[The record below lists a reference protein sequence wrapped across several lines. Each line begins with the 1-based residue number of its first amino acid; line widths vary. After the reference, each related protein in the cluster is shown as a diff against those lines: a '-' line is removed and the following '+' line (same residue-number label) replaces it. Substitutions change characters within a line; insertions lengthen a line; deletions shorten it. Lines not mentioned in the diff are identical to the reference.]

1 MVRFGHFDASFSMA
15 LLVKLIYLQLL
26 TTLTSL
32 VWILD
37 LSFSTMVYVLF
48 LSRGYSV
55 KAHTDR
61 QGHVFLWKI
70 TFINNSGDM
79 NFSSLPG

>member
-1 MVRFGHFDASFSMA
+1 MVCFGHFNGSFSMA
-15 LLVKLIYLQLL
+15 LLVKLVYLQLL
-26 TTLTSL
+26 TTLTSS
-32 VWILD
+32 VWIPD
-37 LSFSTMVYVLF
+37 LNFSKMFYVRVI
-48 LSRGYSV
+48 SRGYRV

-70 TFINNSGDM
+70 TFINNSGRL